1 MEIKNLRTGKMVR
14 FGGEHFK
21 RLIRLQN
28 STGMKYFTKKD
39 LATCATEY
47 KKPKTPTTVKNKK
60 GLV

>member
-39 LATCATEY
+39 LALHLICRSLRVMPDNIA
-47 KKPKTPTTVKNKK
+47 
-60 GLV
+60 GI